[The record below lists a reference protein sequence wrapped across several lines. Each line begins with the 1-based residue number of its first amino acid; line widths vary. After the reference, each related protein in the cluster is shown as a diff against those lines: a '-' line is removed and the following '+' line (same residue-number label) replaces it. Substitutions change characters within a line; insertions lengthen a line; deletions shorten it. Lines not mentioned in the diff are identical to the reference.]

1 MARIPLCKKEQLA
14 MANSMRMTGA
24 QIRYLL
30 ALKKLNCE
38 SGIRSAD
45 IAREMDLSKPSVHKM
60 MNCFLK
66 RGYVAKGLYQLV
78 YLTETGYQQAT
89 LCYLYYSAVVQKLAL
104 KDRKESSVERA
115 ICAFLAESSMDI
127 LEKIAKEGRTIDSTQ
142 EQVRMV

>member
-1 MARIPLCKKEQLA
+1 
-14 MANSMRMTGA
+14 MANSIGMTGA

-38 SGIRSAD
+38 SGIRSTD
-45 IAREMDLSKPSVHKM
+45 IAREMDLSKPSVNKM

-66 RGYVAKGLYQLV
+66 RA
-78 YLTETGYQQAT
+78 GYQQAT
-89 LCYLYYSAVVQKLAL
+89 LCNVYYSAVVQRLAL
-104 KDRKESSVERA
+104 KDRKEASVERA